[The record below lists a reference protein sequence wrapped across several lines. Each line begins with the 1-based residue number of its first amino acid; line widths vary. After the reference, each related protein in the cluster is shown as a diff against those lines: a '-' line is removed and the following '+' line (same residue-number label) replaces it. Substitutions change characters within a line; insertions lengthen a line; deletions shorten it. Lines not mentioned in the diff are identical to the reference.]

1 MLDLRIEDFDTEF
14 YLRLMLK
21 RIAAYIR
28 NHDWFAVVVEI
39 LVIMIGLMLA
49 LQLDRWREHREELDL
64 EYVYIQRLAN
74 DIATD
79 IPDIEYAIE
88 LQSMRRELVHL
99 LMDVAENPDA
109 ALEQPVLFLGA
120 VDQAAYTYTPTLTN
134 HTFENLRTTGD
145 MRLIRSV
152 AVKDKLFEYYNYD
165 EEQRQYRPLQFD
177 TESRHFELAAGVLD
191 RSQVT
196 YIQDM
201 HLFFRPDDVSSLPD
215 VDSGEFSIREAALR
229 LGQKPDLIAWLPYV
243 RSMQLEQIEVHEA
256 RLIRAREALVALRS
270 YASEIAPPGE

>member
-1 MLDLRIEDFDTEF
+1 MLDLRIEDFDTGF

-196 YIQDM
+196 YIQDTI
-201 HLFFRPDDVSSLPD
+201 LFFRPDDVSSLPD
-215 VDSGEFSIREAALR
+215 VDSGEFNIREAALR
-229 LGQKPDLIAWLPYV
+229 LGQKLDLVAWLPYV
-243 RSMQLEQIEVHEA
+243 RSMQLEQIAVHAA
-256 RLIRAREALVALRS
+256 RLIRAHEALEALRS